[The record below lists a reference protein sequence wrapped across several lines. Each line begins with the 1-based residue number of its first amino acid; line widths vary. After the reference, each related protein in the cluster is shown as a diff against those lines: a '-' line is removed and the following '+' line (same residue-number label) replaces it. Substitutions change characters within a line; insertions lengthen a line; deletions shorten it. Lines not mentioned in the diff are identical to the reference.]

1 MPLSFQLLRF
11 SGLAC
16 CSHLQ
21 VGELPFVGNGR
32 ESKVRIAD
40 LSVHELNEQRDDN
53 NSSLLMR
60 LREDTYAAQL
70 LQAMYCYVNPLG
82 LRAVGFVVQGLS

>member
-1 MPLSFQLLRF
+1 M
-11 SGLAC
+11 
-16 CSHLQ
+16 
-21 VGELPFVGNGR
+21 GNGR
-32 ESKVRIAD
+32 ESKVRTSD

-70 LQAMYCYVNPLG
+70 LQAMCCYVKPVG
-82 LRAVGFVVQGLS
+82 LACDCFCCARLVMMMRIVGA

>member
-1 MPLSFQLLRF
+1 M
-11 SGLAC
+11 
-16 CSHLQ
+16 
-21 VGELPFVGNGR
+21 GNGR
-32 ESKVRIAD
+32 ESKVRTSD

-70 LQAMYCYVNPLG
+70 LQAMCCYVNL
-82 LRAVGFVVQGLS
+82 VGFVRGWFVVQGLS

>member
-1 MPLSFQLLRF
+1 MRTS
-11 SGLAC
+11 
-16 CSHLQ
+16 
-21 VGELPFVGNGR
+21 
-32 ESKVRIAD
+32 D

-70 LQAMYCYVNPLG
+70 LQAMCCYVNPLG